1 MWNKDGIING
11 SYISQRIWG
20 EISEEMKFSIIH
32 MSNEQIGK

>member
-11 SYISQRIWG
+11 SYISQSIWG
-20 EISEEMKFSIIH
+20 EVSEEMKFSIIH